1 MSAADQLLNAINQCG
16 VKLLKLMHDTQVQL
30 NDDVAAGNLHDA
42 GVLRAKMQDI
52 SFTLGEVL
60 NRQLTDI
67 DTSQDMKK
75 AIAAFSVVNKSITAT
90 LNELSNVNKFV
101 TSLNSVLGD
110 VNTAL
115 GLALKKPGAGG
126 AGGTGGNK
134 SGAAKSGNA

>member
-30 NDDVAAGNLHDA
+30 NDDVAAGNLHNA

-75 AIAAFSVVNKSITAT
+75 AIAAFSVLNKSITAT

-115 GLALKKPGAGG
+115 GLARKKPGAGG

>member
-60 NRQLTDI
+60 NHQLTDI

-75 AIAAFSVVNKSITAT
+75 AIAAFSVVNKLITAT
-90 LNELSNVNKFV
+90 LKELSNVNKFV

>member
-75 AIAAFSVVNKSITAT
+75 AIAAFSVLNKSITAT

-126 AGGTGGNK
+126 AAGTGGNK

>member
-60 NRQLTDI
+60 NHQLTDI

-90 LNELSNVNKFV
+90 LNELSNGNKFV

>member
-60 NRQLTDI
+60 NHQLTDI

-75 AIAAFSVVNKSITAT
+75 AIAAFSVLNKSITAT

>member
-60 NRQLTDI
+60 NHQLTDI

>member
-60 NRQLTDI
+60 NHQLTDI

-90 LNELSNVNKFV
+90 LKELSNVNKFV

>member
-75 AIAAFSVVNKSITAT
+75 AIAAFSVLNKSITAT

>member
-60 NRQLTDI
+60 NHQLTDI

-75 AIAAFSVVNKSITAT
+75 AIAAFSVVYKSITAT